1 MFQSLFWLF
10 CKIVTF
16 TVAIGSII
24 SHHHAP
30 RNTVQSPTDSC
41 LYLLS
46 PLPPF
51 DTHFLLLCNF
61 GTIAHARLHFA
72 VADKQDFNQS
82 MQGALNGRTIRA
94 AASTISYDLQ
104 IGYSQATDQARVLTR
119 KFITLKKHS
128 TWKLTPSFR
137 TLRDAAWLRLRLAI
151 ISRGE
156 QVRVG
161 SDRGWSKQMTHKQKI

>member
-1 MFQSLFWLF
+1 M
-10 CKIVTF
+10 
-16 TVAIGSII
+16 
-24 SHHHAP
+24 
-30 RNTVQSPTDSC
+30 
-41 LYLLS
+41 
-46 PLPPF
+46 
-51 DTHFLLLCNF
+51 LLCNF

-72 VADKQDFNQS
+72 VADKEDFNQS

-137 TLRDAAWLRLRLAI
+137 ALRDAAWLRLAI

-161 SDRGWSKQMTHKQKI
+161 ERRGMVQTNDPQAEDLERSHATELNISRAFNLRV

>member
-1 MFQSLFWLF
+1 M
-10 CKIVTF
+10 
-16 TVAIGSII
+16 
-24 SHHHAP
+24 
-30 RNTVQSPTDSC
+30 
-41 LYLLS
+41 
-46 PLPPF
+46 
-51 DTHFLLLCNF
+51 LLCNF

-72 VADKQDFNQS
+72 VADKEDFNQS
-82 MQGALNGRTIRA
+82 MQGALNGRAIRA

-161 SDRGWSKQMTHKQKI
+161 ERRGVVQTNDPQAEDLVRSHATKLNISRAFNLRV

>member
-1 MFQSLFWLF
+1 
-10 CKIVTF
+10 
-16 TVAIGSII
+16 
-24 SHHHAP
+24 
-30 RNTVQSPTDSC
+30 
-41 LYLLS
+41 
-46 PLPPF
+46 
-51 DTHFLLLCNF
+51 
-61 GTIAHARLHFA
+61 
-72 VADKQDFNQS
+72 

-128 TWKLTPSFR
+128 TWKLTPSLR
-137 TLRDAAWLRLRLAI
+137 ALRDAAWLRLAI

-161 SDRGWSKQMTHKQKI
+161 ERGGMVQTNDPQAEDLVRSHATKLNISRAFNLRV